1 MGDDHRKRTPID
13 LDNTEGVFSQQGF
26 FYIFYYYLNICLFI
40 LEPLTIHPYID
51 QFPQNMTNERPKTAI
66 SKKEAN
72 TIVFDDNDDA
82 AELLPD

>member
-26 FYIFYYYLNICLFI
+26 IYFSIFILNIYFI
-40 LEPLTIHPYID
+40 LEPLTIHPYVD

-66 SKKEAN
+66 SRKEAN
-72 TIVFDDNDDA
+72 TAVFDDNDDA